1 MKKLLIDCLCNDGSP
16 LGIVPSDIYGEG
28 DRIGVG
34 GAELALLTMCEAWA
48 KAGHSVRLY
57 NSPRKHEPSL
67 FEQYPVDTF
76 LPHEQR
82 DILIIF
88 RSPNHRIAHANGKK
102 IWWSCDQYTVGS
114 FEKFSGRV
122 DKIVTISPFH
132 AQYFKDT
139 YGIEGTVTID
149 LPVRIEDYANS
160 PENAR
165 MKIPNRMIFCSV
177 PDRGLAVLAQAYPR
191 IKQEVPDAS
200 LVITS
205 DYRLWGLPDARNE
218 QFIRRFMGMDGVKF
232 LGALPRKQMVDE
244 QMKAQVQAYPCTY
257 EELFA
262 IANAEC
268 QVAGALPVT
277 TTVGALRTTNMGIQV
292 EGDPTNPHWVKSF
305 SDAVINTLKD
315 KELPEKRFELRQ
327 KAIERF
333 SLERILKEW
342 DKVFDG
348 LLTS

>member
-1 MKKLLIDCLCNDGSP
+1 MKKLTIDVLCNDGSP

-48 KAGHSVRLY
+48 KSGHSVRLY
-57 NSPRKHEPSL
+57 NSPRKYEPSP

-76 LPHEQR
+76 LPQEER
-82 DILIIF
+82 DTLIIF
-88 RSPNHRIAHANGKK
+88 RSPNHRITHANGKK

-114 FEKFSGRV
+114 FEKFAGRV

-139 YGIEGTVTID
+139 YGIENTVTID
-149 LPVRIEDYANS
+149 LPVRIQDYSSS

-165 MKIPNRMIFCSV
+165 MKVPNRLIYCSV
-177 PDRGLAVLAQAYPR
+177 PGRGLSVLAQAYPR

-218 QFIRRFMGMDGVKF
+218 QYLRRFMGMDGVKF
-232 LGALPRKQMVDE
+232 LGALPRRQMVDE
-244 QMKAQVQAYPCTY
+244 QMKAQVQAYPNAFES
-257 EELFA
+257 EELFCYA
-262 IANAEC
+262 VAEC
-268 QVAGALPVT
+268 QVAGAYPVT
-277 TTVGALRTTNMGIQV
+277 SNRGALGTTNMGLLLGG
-292 EGDPTNPHWVKSF
+292 EASNPHWIKSF
-305 SDAVINTLKD
+305 TDAVINTLKD
-315 KELPEKRFELRQ
+315 KELPEKRFDLRQ

-342 DKVFDG
+342 EEKVFNE
-348 LLTS
+348 